1 MQTAIS
7 VSTLN
12 NQIKSLLETHYLN
25 VLVQGEVSRVTYHA
39 SGHLY
44 FTLKDDKS
52 AISCVMFKG
61 NNQRMKFRLE
71 EGMAVIVN
79 GGISVYTPRG
89 SYQINCVSIEPAGN
103 GALALAYEQLKKRL
117 EAKGFF
123 DASRKK
129 PIPPFPKHIVIVT
142 SKTGAAIQ
150 DMYRVAKKRWPLLK
164 ITLIDTTVQ
173 GEGAAE
179 MIARN
184 ITIADTLGADVIVI
198 GRGGGS
204 LEDLWA
210 FNEERVAE
218 AIYEAKTPVVSAVGH
233 EIDFLISDFVADLR
247 APTPS
252 AAMELV
258 LPDETEVLMQLD
270 SLIDRYNTTLQS
282 TLHKKETLLKHL
294 FQLFE
299 QNSVDAKLS
308 LYAQEIANL
317 KQQFQNY
324 FLLTLERKQE
334 TLIQLTNRYEQN
346 RPDKKLEHYHENIR
360 ELEQQFHNFF
370 KLTLQR
376 KEQTLSNLQTAFENN
391 NPAKRDRTGI
401 AMIAKDGKK
410 IALET
415 LKEGDL
421 FEAQSSK
428 VVVTAEVKSK
438 KAL

>member
-150 DMYRVAKKRWPLLK
+150 DMYRVAKKRWSLLK

-184 ITIADTLGADVIVI
+184 IAIADTLGADVIVI